1 MGLLCDLLK
10 SSSTIQ
16 QQLLQSKGFLV
27 ISYLLEKVKK
37 PWGQVGFSVQISHVI
52 FIWFCLFLNLWSVV
66 LAPYTFFKR
75 TFVENAQPL
84 CQLHQ
89 VCFETLESGYNI
101 LSFLL
106 ICHCQTHVC
115 QSSKQLQPLR
125 LSQILSLLLKPKE
138 WLFGRDK
145 REKKMW
151 KTCRLSTK
159 SVKKVT
165 VNIDRLWDL
174 PDATRGSKSH
184 SCANSIERY
193 CIKWYGESLHEGLW
207 SACLLTWCH
216 DSLTVTPDL
225 YTTVSTDC

>member
-138 WLFGRDK
+138 WLFGR
-145 REKKMW
+145 EKKMW